1 MEQDADTI
9 PLGYNWTLSYY
20 KDTQLIIPS
29 CLTVPGNMLYTT
41 VHPSMDRNY
50 AGHLE
55 QMETSQ
61 VSDMESMEMDD
72 EVGQRF

>member
-55 QMETSQ
+55 
-61 VSDMESMEMDD
+61 
-72 EVGQRF
+72 